1 MTLRCAC
8 VTTLPSVYNIAC
20 LGPLTLAREGQ
31 HYASNIITCEIVN
44 VRAKFKRMPWRNP
57 EKPTRSFKDCRDE
70 RRWWDRSAYK
80 LPFRKFKGLDETA
93 LWGPLYQRFNT
104 TPMPILDMEAWH
116 ADVVELMRKSAT
128 VKELYKHMEE
138 RKKKRFDELV
148 TAINDMDGGVE
159 WFCQPRS
166 EDVKS
171 LGMSLFHLWRDPSL
185 FETARVFQTMTEIK
199 EQARQECRRGQYKL
213 SRQFPQANFLCQQ
226 KTEHG
231 ESSIGRRGKKEG

>member
-1 MTLRCAC
+1 
-8 VTTLPSVYNIAC
+8 
-20 LGPLTLAREGQ
+20 
-31 HYASNIITCEIVN
+31 
-44 VRAKFKRMPWRNP
+44 MPWRNP
-57 EKPTRSFKDCRDE
+57 EKPTRVFKDCRDE

-128 VKELYKHMEE
+128 VQELYKHMEE

-148 TAINDMDGGVE
+148 TAINDMDGSVE

-166 EDVKS
+166 EDLKS

-213 SRQFPQANFLCQQ
+213 SRQFPQANLLCQQ

-231 ESSIGRRGKKEG
+231 GSSTGRRGKKEG